1 MIDAAYIALRRN
13 SLVTVVWCDGDIDG
27 AAVAWPMWLDVIE
40 AAYILWLGVLC
51 NRLSTI
57 TQRARR
63 V

>member
-1 MIDAAYIALRRN
+1 MIDAAYTALRRN

-27 AAVAWPMWLDVIE
+27 AAVAWPMWLDVLE
-40 AAYILWLGVLC
+40 AAFILWLGVIWNL
-51 NRLSTI
+51 LWTI